1 MEFELDTTKQ
11 FTSEKMQKSMQI
23 FLDDLSSIRTGRA
36 STKIIETIKVN
47 VYGSTLPLN
56 QLASINIIDS
66 TLINVNAW
74 DKNNVD
80 SIVKSI
86 QTSDLGINPAVDGE
100 VIKLS
105 IPPLS
110 EERRQELSKIVK
122 QKVEQSLV
130 AIRNIRRTV
139 IDKIKSSEKNSE
151 ISQDESKRMQQD
163 VQTVTDLFVADMNK
177 AGESKQTDILNI

>member
-11 FTSEKMQKSMQI
+11 FTSDKMQKSMQI

-110 EERRQELSKIVK
+110 EERRQELSKIV
-122 QKVEQSLV
+122 
-130 AIRNIRRTV
+130 
-139 IDKIKSSEKNSE
+139 
-151 ISQDESKRMQQD
+151 
-163 VQTVTDLFVADMNK
+163 NK
-177 AGESKQTDILNI
+177 KLSNP